1 MEVGTFLKDGQ
12 VEDWDMFEKVV
23 DYVYSHSL
31 NAEAEFHPLLMSE
44 PPWNTRQKR
53 ERLTELFFEKYGS
66 KYALGIMNKK
76 HYY

>member
-1 MEVGTFLKDGQ
+1 MEVATYLKDGQ

-31 NAEAEFHPLLMSE
+31 NAEPEHHPLLMSE

-53 ERLTELFFEKYGS
+53 EKLTELFFEK
-66 KYALGIMNKK
+66 
-76 HYY
+76 